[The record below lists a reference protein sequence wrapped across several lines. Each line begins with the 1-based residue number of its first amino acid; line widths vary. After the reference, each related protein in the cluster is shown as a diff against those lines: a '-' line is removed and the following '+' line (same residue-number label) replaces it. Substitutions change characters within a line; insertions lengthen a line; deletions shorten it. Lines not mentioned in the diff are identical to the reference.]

1 MAFFA
6 VVLLASWFSWAKG
19 MGIQVIGTGV
29 SRTSTQ
35 SLSLALTQLGF
46 KTLHAEGFHPK
57 IPLWKEAPELV
68 DLVTKSALES
78 LERQDFQ
85 VLLPALEKIEQLNVT
100 ALVDAQTQNLARNRV
115 SMIFHL
121 GPLRE
126 NLGF

>member
-1 MAFFA
+1 M
-6 VVLLASWFSWAKG
+6 
-19 MGIQVIGTGV
+19 
-29 SRTSTQ
+29 
-35 SLSLALTQLGF
+35 
-46 KTLHAEGFHPK
+46 
-57 IPLWKEAPELV
+57 

-115 SMIFHL
+115 SMIFYL

-126 NLGF
+126 HLGF